1 MSALC
6 EEQAPA
12 GKGFEGFFFFFFFWV
27 RGSPRPARSPRSPPS
42 VQACTSP
49 PQRRKR
55 PCGDPWQII
64 FRCPSSGNRLPP
76 TGRRTANGSGP
87 AAAAAKS
94 SRGSGTGRLDPGLFS
109 TTSPLRTSR
118 ARPTPCLM
126 LKLVVL
132 PHPPTHPPRR
142 EGFVRNCKFCIE
154 SFFEHTKIAVGG
166 GKTSESARAPN
177 APARQEPDLSKPVPL
192 ATGPAED
199 DNGGRNCGSRR
210 RDQR

>member
-1 MSALC
+1 MVVSALRR
-6 EEQAPA
+6 ASA
-12 GKGFEGFFFFFFFWV
+12 SRKRNRGLFFFFFWV

-126 LKLVVL
+126 LVYS
-132 PHPPTHPPRR
+132 HPPTHPGVR
-142 EGFVRNCKFCIE
+142 GFASKNSQSGILSFRKVFE
-154 SFFEHTKIAVGG
+154 STRLQLG

>member
-12 GKGFEGFFFFFFFWV
+12 GKGIEGFFFFFFWV

-126 LKLVVL
+126 LVYS
-132 PHPPTHPPRR
+132 HPPTHPGVR
-142 EGFVRNCKFCIE
+142 GFASKNSQSGILSFRKVFE
-154 SFFEHTKIAVGG
+154 STRLQLG

>member
-12 GKGFEGFFFFFFFWV
+12 GKGFEGFFFFFFWV

-126 LKLVVL
+126 LVYS
-132 PHPPTHPPRR
+132 HPPTHPGVR
-142 EGFVRNCKFCIE
+142 GFASKNSQSGILSFRKVFE
-154 SFFEHTKIAVGG
+154 STRLQLG

>member
-1 MSALC
+1 MVVRALRRASASRKRIRGL
-6 EEQAPA
+6 
-12 GKGFEGFFFFFFFWV
+12 FFFFWV

-76 TGRRTANGSGP
+76 TGWRTANGSGP

-126 LKLVVL
+126 LVYS
-132 PHPPTHPPRR
+132 HPPTHPGVR
-142 EGFVRNCKFCIE
+142 GFASKNSQSGILSFRKVFE
-154 SFFEHTKIAVGG
+154 STRLQLG